1 MSLRY
6 PETARRRQVI
16 QVLQKILKSDKNQ
29 LVD

>member
-16 QVLQKILKSDKNQ
+16 QVTTEKTQIRQKSTG
-29 LVD
+29 